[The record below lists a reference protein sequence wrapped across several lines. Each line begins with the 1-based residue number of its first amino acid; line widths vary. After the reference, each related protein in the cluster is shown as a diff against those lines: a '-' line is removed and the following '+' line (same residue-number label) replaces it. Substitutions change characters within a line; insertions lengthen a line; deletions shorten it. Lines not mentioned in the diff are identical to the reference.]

1 MSRNIVL
8 AGLVV
13 AVWGAVA
20 NANDKLD
27 TPAGRPAVCKC
38 GAVGASATT
47 ESVAT
52 AVVDGC
58 EAADDKHNHPL
69 PAAPKN
75 AGLDKMKSLAGTWVV
90 ADKDG
95 KPTDEVASV
104 IKVTAGGSAVQETIF
119 PGQPHEMVSVYT
131 ADGPNL
137 AMTHYCV
144 LGNQPRMKGSLAGNK
159 IRFEFAGGGN
169 LDPKKDKH
177 MHGATLT
184 IVDADHIE
192 IEGEGWENGV
202 PMKEMC
208 GQMKLTRKK

>member
-1 MSRNIVL
+1 MGGLVL
-8 AGLVV
+8 AVLGL
-13 AVWGAVA
+13 GAHGENTA
-20 NANDKLD
+20 
-27 TPAGRPAVCKC
+27 AGTPAVCKC
-38 GAVGASATT
+38 AAVGKAVTT
-47 ESVAT
+47 EAAAT
-52 AVVDGC
+52 ETCG
-58 EAADDKHNHPL
+58 AADDKHEHPL
-69 PAAPKN
+69 PTAPKH

-95 KPTDEVASV
+95 KPTEEVASV

-131 ADGPNL
+131 ADGPDL
-137 AMTHYCV
+137 VMTHYCV
-144 LGNQPRMKGSLAGNK
+144 LGNQPRMKAEPKSVAGNK

-184 IVDADHIE
+184 FVDADHIE
-192 IEGEGWENGV
+192 LEGEGWENGA

-208 GQMKLTRKK
+208 GQMKLVRKK

>member
-1 MSRNIVL
+1 MTQNFVL
-8 AGLVV
+8 GALAMMVLGVV
-13 AVWGAVA
+13 A
-20 NANDKLD
+20 
-27 TPAGRPAVCKC
+27 R
-38 GAVGASATT
+38 
-47 ESVAT
+47 
-52 AVVDGC
+52 
-58 EAADDKHNHPL
+58 ADDKHEHPL
-69 PAAPKN
+69 LATPKN

-119 PGQPHEMVSVYT
+119 PGQPHEMVSIYT
-131 ADGPNL
+131 ADGSDL
-137 AMTHYCV
+137 VMTHYCV
-144 LGNQPRMKGSLAGNK
+144 LGNQPRMKAEPKSVAGNK

-184 IVDADHIE
+184 FVDADHIE
-192 IEGEGWENGV
+192 LDGEGWENGA

-208 GQMKLTRKK
+208 GQMKLVRKK